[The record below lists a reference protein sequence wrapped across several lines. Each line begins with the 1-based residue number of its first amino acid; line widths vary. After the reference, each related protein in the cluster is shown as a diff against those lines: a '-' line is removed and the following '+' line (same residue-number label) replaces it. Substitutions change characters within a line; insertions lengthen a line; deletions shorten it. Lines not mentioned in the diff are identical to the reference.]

1 MSEINSVLKQITK
14 KVNLETNLSK
24 YSNYMMS
31 MYNGF
36 SYVKVALNYYTL
48 CDLIKER
55 TSKEDS
61 IAELMG
67 RLNVLVDK
75 YVINQ
80 SVDDIEDGVAEID
93 SIRKNVMDTMS
104 VLTSYADHFN
114 IYEYILNRIEYKF
127 SDDEYDDTYYR
138 NELGKDIM
146 NYIVSEREN
155 NTINLKI
162 SEMVGQLP
170 VRMTKTKFLEHL
182 SDTFTLYKGATNKTV
197 DDFIYM
203 LRTSA
208 TMLRPEGFES
218 ELPELYEILT
228 QLEKEDFT
236 KDEEEMYTKNREL
249 LTIAAEK
256 VYVLSDLYMIFEEV
270 VNDVYAIILSNAYA
284 INAVDKIDAAKT
296 ILKYA
301 YNGYNNIDSELT
313 EDDLSDSFDKLEGEQ
328 ERISEIIMSSEY
340 VLDDVIN
347 ESMDMCKSLMLD
359 KIYATLKIISQ
370 LQSTSIFIELDTEDD
385 ADDVIEETVLMKKR
399 DELIDEFAA
408 FLSGK
413 TKQFN
418 RAVMAT
424 VLSSLPVF
432 FNSLNE
438 VTEYVENSLFGCSDN
453 AEKQAVEELIKN
465 MIFEQ

>member
-36 SYVKVALNYYTL
+36 SYTKVALNYYTL
-48 CDLIKER
+48 CDLIQER
-55 TSKEDS
+55 TSKEDK
-61 IAELMG
+61 IVELMS

-80 SVDDIEDGVAEID
+80 SVEDIESGVKEID
-93 SIRKNVMDTMS
+93 SIRRKVMETMS

-127 SDDEYDDTYYR
+127 SDEEYDDTYYK

-170 VRMTKTKFLEHL
+170 VRMTKSKFLEHL
-182 SDTFTLYKGATNKTV
+182 SDTFTLYKGATVKTV

-203 LRTSA
+203 IRTSA
-208 TMLRPEGFES
+208 TILRPEGFEN
-218 ELPELYEILT
+218 ELPELYDILM
-228 QLEKEDFT
+228 QFENEDFT
-236 KDEEEMYTKNREL
+236 KDDEQMYAKNRDL

-256 VYVLSDLYMIFEEV
+256 VYALSDLYMIFEEV

-284 INAVDKIDAAKT
+284 INEVEKIDAAKT

-301 YNGYNNIDSELT
+301 YNGYNKIESELT
-313 EDDLSDSFDKLEGEQ
+313 ENDVDIAFDKLEGEQ

-347 ESMDMCKSLMLD
+347 DSMDMCRSLMLD
-359 KIYATLKIISQ
+359 KIYATLKVISQ
-370 LQSTSIFIELDTEDD
+370 LQSTSIFIELDTDNGAEDIID
-385 ADDVIEETVLMKKR
+385 ENVLMKKR
-399 DELIDEFAA
+399 DELIDEFAV
-408 FLSGK
+408 FLTGK

-418 RAVMAT
+418 RAVMSV

-438 VTEYVENSLFGCSDN
+438 VTEYVENSLFGCSDE
-453 AEKQAVEELIKN
+453 AEKRAVEEIIKN
-465 MIFEQ
+465 MIFE